1 MDRGGF
7 IQNRPPQNQGQGL
20 SQNFSQVANFIRNN
34 ETDYN
39 RLHSLAEQIARELQL
54 NSTKIRKFYNYV
66 KKIKVLGRTA
76 DVKKDLNRF
85 VAVLMYDTGR
95 EGGPGLRQFAEGMRN
110 VVEAVKNHANIDK
123 AYETFVDFFEALVA
137 YHKYYYEVVGRHEG
151 GRGR

>member
-20 SQNFSQVANFIRNN
+20 SQKFSQVASFIGNN

-39 RLHSLAEQIARELQL
+39 KLHSLAEQIASELQL

-95 EGGPGLRQFAEGMRN
+95 EEGKGGLRQFAEGMKN
-110 VVEAVKNHANIDK
+110 VVEAVKNHPNIDK

-137 YHKYYYEVVGRHEG
+137 YHKYYEMVGGREG
-151 GRGR
+151 GRGK